1 MMKGDHSMRV
11 RTTLAAVI
19 AVGLAVTGCDYIVPP
34 LDTSTP
40 TPFLSGKGWGADVI
54 GVSEVSGALHVDLA
68 LRNDSGDWSAMNVAA
83 STASVTD
90 GSGKTS
96 SCSTAFVGTS
106 VFVNDS
112 GWFLPP
118 GFVMK
123 GYTGGSLGSPVT
135 QLNYVECAGVA
146 KAAGEKL
153 AINYTY
159 ITGPFNYY
167 IASTKTNA
175 TLNLDLDKVVTD
187 TKYPVAAKVAGYE
200 PVKMGDAIPA
210 INDCKI
216 QLTDV
221 KRTDKG
227 FELSWKSTNPSTD
240 QVYIHI
246 GIPPVIGSDGI
257 MYGFYQSPHLSA
269 DLITPAAGGT
279 AKWTTTVDV
288 PKDVTGFYILV
299 PVETKQQKYFV
310 DHVVDI
316 TDK

>member
-1 MMKGDHSMRV
+1 MMKGDLSMRV

-19 AVGLAVTGCDYIVPP
+19 VVGLAVTGCDYIVPP
-34 LDTSTP
+34 IDTSTP
-40 TPFLSGKGWGADVI
+40 TPALSGKGWGADVI

-68 LRNDSGDWSAMNVAA
+68 LRNDTGDWSAMNVAS

-96 SCSTAFVGTS
+96 SCSTSFVGTS
-106 VFVNDS
+106 VFVNDG

-118 GFVMK
+118 GFVMR
-123 GYTGGSLGSPVT
+123 GYTAGSPASPVT
-135 QLNYVECAGVA
+135 QMNYVECAGVV

-153 AINYTY
+153 TINYAS

-175 TLNLDLDKVVTD
+175 TLNLSLDKVVTD
-187 TKYPVAAKVAGYE
+187 TKFPVAAKVAGYE
-200 PVKMGDAIPA
+200 PVKMGATIAA
-210 INDCKI
+210 INDCTV

-221 KRTDKG
+221 KRTG
-227 FELSWKSTNPSTD
+227 TGLEFSWKSTNPSTD

-257 MYGFYQSPHLSA
+257 LYGFYRSPHLSA
-269 DLITPAAGGT
+269 DLITPAGGGT
-279 AKWTTTVDV
+279 ATWTTTVAV